1 MNKVTGNGEIKVMVV
16 DDHRIVLDGLCALL
30 DDAEGF
36 RCIGTME
43 NGQQAIDR
51 LKIVRA
57 DVVLMDIDMPVMD
70 GIEATIRI
78 KRTMP
83 DVKVISLTHHNERAM
98 VQRLMDCGSDGY
110 VLKNID
116 RDGLLTAIRK
126 VMKGQKFFSEEITRK
141 LAEREVVTVSS
152 GASAE
157 LTEREAEVLRLICEG
172 LSSRQIGDKLFISPR
187 TVDTHRTN
195 LMNKLDIHNVA
206 GLIRFAFQNGIA
218 G

>member
-1 MNKVTGNGEIKVMVV
+1 MEEVKVLVV
-16 DDHRIVLDGLCALL
+16 DDHRIVLDGLCAMLEG
-30 DDAEGF
+30 AHGF

-43 NGQQAIDR
+43 NGQQALDR
-51 LKIVRA
+51 LKLTRA

-70 GIEATIRI
+70 GIEATTRI

-110 VLKNID
+110 LLKNID
-116 RDGLLTAIRK
+116 RDGLLNAIRK
-126 VMKGQKFFSEEITRK
+126 VMNGQKFFSEDVTRK
-141 LAEREVVTVSS
+141 LAEREMVTAAS
-152 GASAE
+152 GAPAE
-157 LTEREAEVLRLICEG
+157 LTERETEILRLICEG
-172 LSSRQIGDKLFISPR
+172 LSSKQIGEKLFISPR